1 MELKALP
8 AEVIHKLRSGVA
20 IVSLAHCM
28 EELVLNALDAGAT
41 CIAVRLNMH
50 YHKVQVVDNGHG
62 MPADQLEKCGERY
75 CTSKCRT
82 LRDLDNP
89 KYYGYRGE
97 AISSIVE
104 MSGLVQIESKSSTC
118 AQSWCKT
125 FSLGKLRDLA
135 PSATNRPSV
144 GTTVTILDFMYNLP
158 VRRGSVSEAIDFEF
172 CLQHL
177 EGIALSHPEVSF
189 TLRNDVTGEKHF
201 QTHKTNSVLD
211 IFAQLFGARKA
222 ATLKQ
227 ASLKKKRFAL
237 EAYISLEGHTT
248 KQLQFVYLNKRLL
261 LKTRIHKLVHNVIKK
276 YVLGFQTKSTQ
287 LPGSPSKQRNKQP
300 VFVIF
305 VNCSSRTFDITYE
318 PQKTFVEF
326 TDWDEVTKMFEQLL
340 NGFLREH
347 GVINHNFV
355 ISGELVFSQKTSPEC
370 EALARADLNI
380 NVEEVPNVLVSMKV
394 CRKGPHDAT
403 VSVEEQCNAEQ
414 EVCTPAEHST
424 NKRLSAHGNEPPVQ
438 GVDGKASLSKDSNRE
453 VRNPKVAIALP
464 PSFSLSANKRSRL
477 CVQDKDSLFDI
488 SQKFRF
494 SRRGKARGTCP
505 EQKSSTNAALHHVH
519 KDHTVIKR
527 TRQQNNLKKKKTVA
541 SSEQVDKPQHLIHE
555 KPSCPKGLTSHM
567 LEKMPHQEKDAPVVQ
582 GLEKPTEPVAEP
594 STTSERPRRK
604 QHGEDSSE
612 GTSGNAR
619 DNSVPI
625 ILNKAPCHSYHPSE
639 IQAKP
644 STCRGSSRKHHN
656 EDCSVVT
663 CDNASTPNK
672 SVPVILSKAPCHA
685 YHTSEISDSRVP
697 LRHTVFA
704 QPTPLATKLRRR
716 MKACPPPAEAMS
728 TCIYDTSSYFS
739 GSNMPSP
746 EEGSWSK
753 LARCCPTSESF
764 MQTASNRCLCLQVM
778 KPCPVHHV
786 DVPSNKVVRPT
797 QPTFHHGQQKALHE
811 SEHLACHAVKLT
823 PQPSLPLPFTCIQYA
838 ESFTTS
844 EHQGR
849 GSNHVV
855 TSSGNCIEGCV
866 PGTMVSVPSAYMQN
880 TESCSTLEGQSKEAM
895 EFVES
900 TQPFALNLETND
912 EPADTELASQSDSVL
927 GIDIT
932 SSSNGFSPS
941 MMSED
946 EPAGVDHA
954 MPALIPNCVNN
965 GPKDRPVPS
974 TARRYFSLGQ
984 LNLTLNNRPRVDQ
997 EDVKRS
1003 PFSKNVQS
1011 VTPVQATL
1019 SRTSPVAYVA
1029 QPSAGNNSSS
1039 STEIAEYELGGL
1051 TQPSP
1056 RESQLQQSGNSHG
1069 EPDAIDIS
1077 TVQQQVSDPIEGTC
1091 VDVED
1096 QPGIVDGPGNVG
1108 DNTATVEFYPGDWAS
1123 CVDPMTGEKVF
1134 INMTSGN
1141 SCFTLPPLCLEP
1153 DAPVA
1158 EPPNVTSLRTSFLA
1172 PAPSVP
1178 QFLPRPQDERTRF
1191 GCTPDPEQ
1199 ADVAD
1204 MVRVWNNPVFACNTG
1219 QDIANGGLLS
1229 KENCT
1234 AALYK
1239 ITQLYKFTKEML
1251 AYVKVIGQVD
1261 AKFIACLMPL
1271 SHNGVVQEE
1280 SLVVLFD
1287 QHAAH
1292 ERVRLEWLLENQYEA
1307 RGQAKCVRSSSLK
1320 TELTVA
1326 LEPNTLRRAALC
1338 EKEMRRLGIHYTV
1351 HDCCLS
1357 FTRLPVCLLER
1368 EEGEQRAGRPSTL
1381 ASRMEELV
1389 RDHTETLLGT
1399 RHSAIALPKFL
1410 MDVLSSQA
1418 CHGAIR
1424 FGSVLEKHECV
1435 KILKALSKCRLPFQ
1449 CAHGRPSL
1457 TPIVDLRFLP
1467 SEEKGQQRPNL
1478 AGLHARLKGNGNNGE
1493 TTTVSTG

>member
-62 MPADQLEKCGERY
+62 MPTDQLEKCGERY

-144 GTTVTILDFMYNLP
+144 GTTVTVLDFMYNLP

-227 ASLKKKRFAL
+227 ASLKKK
-237 EAYISLEGHTT
+237 
-248 KQLQFVYLNKRLL
+248 
-261 LKTRIHKLVHNVIKK
+261 
-276 YVLGFQTKSTQ
+276 
-287 LPGSPSKQRNKQP
+287 
-300 VFVIF
+300 
-305 VNCSSRTFDITYE
+305 
-318 PQKTFVEF
+318 
-326 TDWDEVTKMFEQLL
+326 
-340 NGFLREH
+340 
-347 GVINHNFV
+347 
-355 ISGELVFSQKTSPEC
+355 
-370 EALARADLNI
+370 
-380 NVEEVPNVLVSMKV
+380 
-394 CRKGPHDAT
+394 
-403 VSVEEQCNAEQ
+403 
-414 EVCTPAEHST
+414 
-424 NKRLSAHGNEPPVQ
+424 
-438 GVDGKASLSKDSNRE
+438 
-453 VRNPKVAIALP
+453 
-464 PSFSLSANKRSRL
+464 
-477 CVQDKDSLFDI
+477 
-488 SQKFRF
+488 
-494 SRRGKARGTCP
+494 
-505 EQKSSTNAALHHVH
+505 
-519 KDHTVIKR
+519 
-527 TRQQNNLKKKKTVA
+527 
-541 SSEQVDKPQHLIHE
+541 
-555 KPSCPKGLTSHM
+555 
-567 LEKMPHQEKDAPVVQ
+567 
-582 GLEKPTEPVAEP
+582 
-594 STTSERPRRK
+594 
-604 QHGEDSSE
+604 
-612 GTSGNAR
+612 
-619 DNSVPI
+619 
-625 ILNKAPCHSYHPSE
+625 
-639 IQAKP
+639 
-644 STCRGSSRKHHN
+644 
-656 EDCSVVT
+656 
-663 CDNASTPNK
+663 
-672 SVPVILSKAPCHA
+672 
-685 YHTSEISDSRVP
+685 
-697 LRHTVFA
+697 
-704 QPTPLATKLRRR
+704 
-716 MKACPPPAEAMS
+716 
-728 TCIYDTSSYFS
+728 
-739 GSNMPSP
+739 
-746 EEGSWSK
+746 
-753 LARCCPTSESF
+753 
-764 MQTASNRCLCLQVM
+764 
-778 KPCPVHHV
+778 
-786 DVPSNKVVRPT
+786 
-797 QPTFHHGQQKALHE
+797 
-811 SEHLACHAVKLT
+811 
-823 PQPSLPLPFTCIQYA
+823 
-838 ESFTTS
+838 
-844 EHQGR
+844 
-849 GSNHVV
+849 
-855 TSSGNCIEGCV
+855 
-866 PGTMVSVPSAYMQN
+866 
-880 TESCSTLEGQSKEAM
+880 
-895 EFVES
+895 
-900 TQPFALNLETND
+900 
-912 EPADTELASQSDSVL
+912 
-927 GIDIT
+927 
-932 SSSNGFSPS
+932 S

-954 MPALIPNCVNN
+954 MPALISNCVNN

-984 LNLTLNNRPRVDQ
+984 LNLTLNNSPRVDQ

-1019 SRTSPVAYVA
+1019 SRTSPVADVA

-1108 DNTATVEFYPGDWAS
+1108 DNTATVELYPGDWAS
-1123 CVDPMTGEKVF
+1123 CIDPMTGEKVF

-1158 EPPNVTSLRTSFLA
+1158 EPPNVTSLRTSLLA

-1261 AKFIACLMPL
+1261 AKFIACLMPV

-1368 EEGEQRAGRPSTL
+1368 DEGEQRAGRPSTL

-1493 TTTVSTG
+1493 NHDSEHWLSEKSSF